1 MKKVL
6 INTDF
11 RDRYTG
17 KMHKAGK
24 TEKMSEERV
33 AEVREVN
40 PELITVIGEIPEDN
54 QGKDQTDGN
63 NADNSGNDTTDVG
76 KSTDK

>member
-17 KMHKAGK
+17 KIHKAGK
-24 TEKMSEERV
+24 TEKMSESRV
-33 AEVREVN
+33 AEVKEVN
-40 PELITVIGEIPEDN
+40 PELITVIGDIQEEN

-63 NADNSGNDTTDVG
+63 NADNSGNGTTDDG

>member
-17 KMHKAGK
+17 KIHKAGK
-24 TEKMSEERV
+24 TEKMSESRV
-33 AEVREVN
+33 AEVKEVN

-63 NADNSGNDTTDVG
+63 NADNSGNDVTDNN

>member
-17 KMHKAGK
+17 KIHKAGK
-24 TEKMSEERV
+24 TEEMTESRG
-33 AEVREVN
+33 AEIKEVN
-40 PELITVIGEIPEDN
+40 PELVTVIGDIPEDEKPDD
-54 QGKDQTDGN
+54 GKAN
-63 NADNSGNDTTDVG
+63 KSGDDG
-76 KSTDK
+76 KSATK

>member
-17 KMHKAGK
+17 KIHKAGK
-24 TEKMSEERV
+24 TEEMSESRV
-33 AEVREVN
+33 AEVKEVN
-40 PELITVIGEIPEDN
+40 PELITVIGDIPEVKQDEN
-54 QGKDQTDGN
+54 QTEN
-63 NADNSGNDTTDVG
+63 GNDE
-76 KSTDK
+76 KAKK

>member
-17 KMHKAGK
+17 KIHKAGK
-24 TEKMSEERV
+24 TEEMSESRV
-33 AEVREVN
+33 AEVKEVN
-40 PELITVIGEIPEDN
+40 PELITVIGDIPDEKQETEQN
-54 QGKDQTDGN
+54 E
-63 NADNSGNDTTDVG
+63 NSNDE
-76 KSTDK
+76 KAKK

>member
-17 KMHKAGK
+17 KIHKAGK
-24 TEKMSEERV
+24 TEKMSESRV
-33 AEVREVN
+33 AEVKEVN
-40 PELITVIGEIPEDN
+40 PELITVIGDIQEEN

-63 NADNSGNDTTDVG
+63 NANNSDNGGSDDN
-76 KSTDK
+76 KSADK